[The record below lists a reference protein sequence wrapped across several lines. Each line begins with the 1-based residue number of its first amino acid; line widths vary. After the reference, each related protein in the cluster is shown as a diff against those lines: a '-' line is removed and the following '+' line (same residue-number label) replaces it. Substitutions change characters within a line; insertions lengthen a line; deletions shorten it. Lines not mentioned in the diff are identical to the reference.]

1 MTDRL
6 HEAVRTPDRRRRR
19 VIAAVL
25 LTTIAAVL
33 LLLAGLAAL
42 LLVDWRTPL
51 EVTLRIDD
59 SVYTVSTKA
68 ETVAALLAEEG
79 VRVDRTTRLDPPAA
93 APLTD
98 GMLVEVEH
106 GRLIT
111 LTVDGMTSI
120 FSTFLDAPQAI
131 LDSAGIALDPDDE
144 VTVNGTRVSVALL
157 PQFPLPANEITVR
170 RALQITVDDA
180 GTLQQVA
187 TTSSTVGD
195 VLYEAGVTL
204 YLGDSVE
211 PALDE
216 ALSDGLTIRID
227 RSTPVTITVDGA
239 TLETRSQSA
248 TVGDALVD
256 AGVTLAGL
264 DYVIPPE
271 NANLRAGL
279 QIRVVRVTEDVQA
292 EPFAVPF
299 ETVYEASDALELDTR
314 RVAQTGQDGVDQ
326 RVTRIRY
333 EDGVEV
339 RRIDEG
345 IQRVTDPVNQ
355 IVQYGTNIVVRTV
368 DTPDGPVEY
377 WRKLRLYATSYHPAA
392 LGGDNV
398 TATGKILKKG
408 IVGIDPRLIP
418 YGTRLYVPGY
428 GYGEAA
434 DTGAPRRSQYWIDLG
449 YEDDDWVSWSRN
461 VDVYLVPPV
470 PDRVIYLLP

>member
-1 MTDRL
+1 
-6 HEAVRTPDRRRRR
+6 
-19 VIAAVL
+19 
-25 LTTIAAVL
+25 
-33 LLLAGLAAL
+33 
-42 LLVDWRTPL
+42 
-51 EVTLRIDD
+51 
-59 SVYTVSTKA
+59 
-68 ETVAALLAEEG
+68 
-79 VRVDRTTRLDPPAA
+79 
-93 APLTD
+93 
-98 GMLVEVEH
+98 MLIEVEH

-120 FSTFLDAPQAI
+120 FSTFLDAPQEI
-131 LDSAGIALDPDDE
+131 LDSAGIALDRDDE

-157 PQFPLPANEITVR
+157 PQFPLPANDITVR
-170 RALQITVDDA
+170 RALQITVDDGETA
-180 GTLQQVA
+180 RQVA

-204 YLGDSVE
+204 YLGDSVA

-216 ALSDGLTIRID
+216 ALTDGLIVRIT

-271 NANLRAGL
+271 NANLRAGMS
-279 QIRVVRVTEDVQA
+279 IRVVRVTEEVQA
-292 EPFAVPF
+292 EQIVVPF

-314 RVAQTGQDGVDQ
+314 RVSQVGQDGVDQ

-355 IVQYGTNIVVRTV
+355 IVQYGTNIVIRTV
-368 DTPDGPVEY
+368 DTPEGPVEY

-392 LGGDNV
+392 LGGDNI
-398 TATGKILKKG
+398 TAIGRELKKG
-408 IVGIDPRLIP
+408 IVGIDPKLIP
-418 YGTRLYVPGY
+418 YRTRLYVPGY

-434 DTGAPRRSQYWIDLG
+434 DTGAPRRSPYWIDLG
-449 YEDDDWVSWSRN
+449 YEDHDWVSWSRN